1 MSQSTTMI
9 TYYKRFSLF
18 AMYES
23 IHILG
28 NKPKRFILFP
38 TKKSM
43 HSVLDNR
50 FLHEVQFVHNIIWY
64 IETMKIIL

>member
-1 MSQSTTMI
+1 
-9 TYYKRFSLF
+9 
-18 AMYES
+18 MYES
-23 IHILG
+23 IHIIG
-28 NKPKRFILFP
+28 NKLKRFILFP

-50 FLHEVQFVHNIIWY
+50 FLHEVQIVHNIIWY